1 MSYRRGLLW
10 ISRQTLMVQPNNT
23 TNAVSPILQ
32 RGAGYR
38 LPTDTSF
45 SLLKESDLDPITS
58 QEIIQATNL
67 FYDQG
72 IHPHTIC
79 FGGGYSEPLADL
91 PMVLDTMSELRM
103 KRHGVPLVLM
113 TNGLNNE
120 RQPDGYN
127 AAQEI
132 IRAHE
137 EWRDAPGS
145 DGDSKLSV
153 WVHIAANTPPLYK
166 KVMEPTET
174 KKGFQ
179 EMCGFVATLAE
190 AGVTVSGE
198 CNKRE
203 RVIFVL
209 CSLFFYHVFLKG
221 TYCVP
226 LLLLLVLIF
235 FFVRFFFF
243 VRLHPLRSTVLA
255 WSIQK

>member
-32 RGAGYR
+32 RGSGYR
-38 LPTDTSF
+38 LPTDSSF

-58 QEIIQATNL
+58 QEIIQAINL
-67 FYDQG
+67 FYDKG

-198 CNKRE
+198 CKRE
-203 RVIFVL
+203 EERELFLFFVL
-209 CSLFFYHVFLKG
+209 FRCSFSL
-221 TYCVP
+221 
-226 LLLLLVLIF
+226 
-235 FFVRFFFF
+235 FFFF
-243 VRLHPLRSTVLA
+243 VLLSSV
-255 WSIQK
+255 S